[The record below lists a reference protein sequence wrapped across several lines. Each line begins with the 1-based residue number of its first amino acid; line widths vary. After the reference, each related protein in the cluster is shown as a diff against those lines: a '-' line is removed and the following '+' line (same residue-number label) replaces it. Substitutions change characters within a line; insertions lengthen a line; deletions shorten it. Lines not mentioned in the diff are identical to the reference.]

1 MRYRLRT
8 LLIVLAVAP
17 VMIAGAWTLAQSEPQ
32 AAILAAALFS
42 ISTLSLWVGAI
53 ES

>member
-1 MRYRLRT
+1 MRFRLRT

-17 VMIAGAWTLAQSEPQ
+17 LAIAGAWVFARSEPQ
-32 AAILAAALFS
+32 AAMLAVALFS
-42 ISTLSLWVGAI
+42 ICTVSLWVGSV